1 MTAKPSGSGTMQ
13 DATLV
18 ETEVLLQ
25 KPKRF
30 VRDNL
35 RLADGNEIDWYY
47 VDTPPSVLIIPVTA
61 AGSVIMVRQY
71 RYNLRAHVLEF
82 PAGII
87 NEGEDPERAALREL
101 REETGYIPAPGT
113 GLQPLG
119 AYYSLPSETN
129 KYTHVYLGRSVVA
142 AEAPVLDTEIEKYF
156 DMSVVEVSISD
167 AFDMIGTAIN
177 GMETVT
183 ALMMA
188 RTSLRAA
195 PAGSLSASG

>member
-1 MTAKPSGSGTMQ
+1 MQ

-18 ETEVLLQ
+18 KSEILLQ
-25 KPKRF
+25 APKRF

-35 RLADGNEIDWYY
+35 RMADGNEIDWYY
-47 VDTPPSVLIIPVTA
+47 VDTPPSVLVIPVTA
-61 AGSVIMVRQY
+61 EGSVIMVRQY

-87 NEGEDPERAALREL
+87 NKDEDPERAALREL
-101 REETGYIPAPGT
+101 REETGYVPAPGAI
-113 GLQPLG
+113 LQSLG

-142 AEAPVLDTEIEKYF
+142 AEVPALDTEIEKYF
-156 DMSVVEVSISD
+156 DMSVVELPLAA
-167 AFDMIGTAIN
+167 AFDMIGTTIN

-188 RTSLRAA
+188 RTSLQAA
-195 PAGSLSASG
+195 AAGS